1 MGGLYFLYCA
11 HRTNGSDRCWVGWL
25 WRLIDWLHHT
35 LGRTLVNGAITDHTL
50 HIVGAITYIT
60 YRCVP
65 HINGTMTERSVQS
78 HIYHI
83 SYVVHIVSHIIC
95 DTYRITYHM
104 WYISYHI
111 QDWLKCW
118 NAGTT
123 FRAEQ
128 ELYKQIWRAIESKR
142 ESDRTRGS
150 RYRYRYVTLWMVNR
164 VEISIE
170 HLTIL
175 INHNFTFWVWHLLK
189 EGTFNSKN

>member
-1 MGGLYFLYCA
+1 MWNYMTHILLIDMNWHFLWPKIFLASNLWLMGGLYFLYCA

-83 SYVVHIVSHIIC
+83 SYVIHIISHSGLIKVLERRN
-95 DTYRITYHM
+95 DVPSRARA
-104 WYISYHI
+104 
-111 QDWLKCW
+111 L
-118 NAGTT
+118 
-123 FRAEQ
+123 RAEQ
-128 ELYKQIWRAIESKR
+128 GLFKQIWRAIESKR
-142 ESDRTRGS
+142 
-150 RYRYRYVTLWMVNR
+150 
-164 VEISIE
+164 
-170 HLTIL
+170 
-175 INHNFTFWVWHLLK
+175 VWP
-189 EGTFNSKN
+189 

>member
-128 ELYKQIWRAIESKR
+128 GLYKQIWRAIESKR

-150 RYRYRYVTLWMVNR
+150 QREPVPG
-164 VEISIE
+164 IP
-170 HLTIL
+170 
-175 INHNFTFWVWHLLK
+175 
-189 EGTFNSKN
+189 GTGTSHSGW